1 MPGRKGKMAIKSFTN
16 LVVCL
21 LFCLA
26 GTGTQTMAQE
36 QSCSG
41 WLTMSF
47 YANATEA
54 NIVRCLREGADIDA
68 SSPDGLTPLHY
79 SVREGSPDL
88 VELLVGLG
96 ADIDAMDRFGLTPLF
111 RAAQAERFENVD
123 RLVELGADI
132 NTRNTWGLTPLHW
145 AAMNGTPEIA
155 KRLILLGSD
164 IQARDDKGYFPY
176 DYLSWNV
183 MIRDNPSTIYE
194 LIRTQ
199 AARDYVQKVLQEG
212 KETTSEPRKGCVREG
227 YTSFSDL
234 AERHLGGHERWREI
248 YELNNISE
256 GQVIKIG
263 DCFLLP
269 DY

>member
-1 MPGRKGKMAIKSFTN
+1 MKSFST
-16 LVVCL
+16 LVACL
-21 LFCLA
+21 LFSLA

-47 YANATEA
+47 YANATKA
-54 NIVRCLREGADIDA
+54 DIVRCLREGADIDA
-68 SSPDGLTPLHY
+68 STPDGLTPLHY
-79 SVREGSPDL
+79 SAGEGSPDL

-111 RAAQAERFENVD
+111 RAVQAERFENVD
-123 RLVELGADI
+123 RLVEMGADI

-183 MIRDNPSTIYE
+183 MIRNNPSTIYE
-194 LIRTQ
+194 LIRIR
-199 AARDYVQKVLQEG
+199 AAKDYVRKELQEG
-212 KETTSEPRKGCVREG
+212 KETASEPRKGCVREG
-227 YTSFSDL
+227 DTNLSDL
-234 AERHLGGHERWREI
+234 AERYLGDRERWRKI
-248 YELNNISE
+248 YEINNISE

>member
-1 MPGRKGKMAIKSFTN
+1 MKSFST
-16 LVVCL
+16 LVACL
-21 LFCLA
+21 LFSLA
-26 GTGTQTMAQE
+26 GTGTHTLAQE

-47 YANATEA
+47 YANATKA
-54 NIVRCLREGADIDA
+54 DIVRCLREGADIDA
-68 SSPDGLTPLHY
+68 STPDGLTPLHY
-79 SVREGSPDL
+79 SAGEGSPDL

-111 RAAQAERFENVD
+111 RAVQAERFENVD
-123 RLVELGADI
+123 RLVEMGADI

-183 MIRDNPSTIYE
+183 MIRNNPSTIYE
-194 LIRTQ
+194 LIRIR
-199 AARDYVQKVLQEG
+199 AAKDYVRKELQEG
-212 KETTSEPRKGCVREG
+212 KETASEPRYGCVREG
-227 YTSFSDL
+227 DTNLSDL
-234 AERHLGGHERWREI
+234 AERYLGDHERWRKI
-248 YELNNISE
+248 YEINNISE